1 VINGITSFLR
11 DLVENRK
18 TGLSPEKCIQILSH
32 RDYRG
37 FSKYL
42 KRISA
47 EIGWGWPLPEILKDF
62 RNKVKSWLA
71 QIDIFLLIDSIDI
84 GGGTQ
89 ESLESLAEFSESMG
103 EIEKQRRGALAPLF
117 IVPYI
122 GAGLLT
128 MTSVMMLQFFND
140 MLALA
145 STSLPLIDLNR
156 TLLTPLIFHSYM
168 LGMVTGKIT
177 TGRVSAGFKHA
188 IILVLVSII
197 GIWIAFHFKFM
208 TFG

>member
-1 VINGITSFLR
+1 
-11 DLVENRK
+11 
-18 TGLSPEKCIQILSH
+18 
-32 RDYRG
+32 
-37 FSKYL
+37 
-42 KRISA
+42 
-47 EIGWGWPLPEILKDF
+47 
-62 RNKVKSWLA
+62 
-71 QIDIFLLIDSIDI
+71 
-84 GGGTQ
+84 
-89 ESLESLAEFSESMG
+89 
-103 EIEKQRRGALAPLF
+103 
-117 IVPYI
+117 
-122 GAGLLT
+122 
-128 MTSVMMLQFFND
+128 